1 MPRRRP
7 RMGVMTNSP
16 DATTGH
22 TGPLSA
28 TAGTA
33 TTMALA
39 IDAIAVLLFA
49 LLGKLFHSADG
60 FSVLGWLGTAWPFL
74 LGLAVAW
81 ALLMTGVVRPAPGTG
96 LGILIVTWFIGIV
109 VRSIV
114 TVSVAWG
121 FVLTSLIFLGI
132 LLIGWRA
139 VASFVTRRQ
148 PTS

>member
-1 MPRRRP
+1 
-7 RMGVMTNSP
+7 MTNSP
-16 DATTGH
+16 DATSGP

-28 TAGTA
+28 TAGIS
-33 TTMALA
+33 TTMALI
-39 IDAIAVLLFA
+39 IDAIAVLIFA
-49 LLGKLFHSADG
+49 LLGKLFHNSGD

-81 ALLMTGVVRPAPGTG
+81 ALLFTGVLRPAPGSG

-109 VRSIV
+109 VRSVV

-132 LLIGWRA
+132 LMLGWRV